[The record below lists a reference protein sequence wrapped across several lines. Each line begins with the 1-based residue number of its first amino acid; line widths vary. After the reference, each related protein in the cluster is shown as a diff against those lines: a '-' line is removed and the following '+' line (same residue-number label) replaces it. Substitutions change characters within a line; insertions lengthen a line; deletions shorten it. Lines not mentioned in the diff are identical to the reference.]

1 MALKVQLKLILKQ
14 PALAK
19 LWFQWVLIHFYTDF
33 LLLKINFTQLDTKM
47 DNIGILNGSNQNQL
61 YGVENGFFCG
71 IEWLMTIQS
80 KKKNKYKLQS
90 IVIDLIGKKKPLFSA
105 KKKSRLM
112 NYRFYL
118 R

>member
-1 MALKVQLKLILKQ
+1 MNSSVNSAKTSQVLTNSRQLYEASAVNALSKQLALKVQLKLILKQ

-61 YGVENGFFCG
+61 YGRKWIFFAV
-71 IEWLMTIQS
+71 S
-80 KKKNKYKLQS
+80 N
-90 IVIDLIGKKKPLFSA
+90 D
-105 KKKSRLM
+105 
-112 NYRFYL
+112 
-118 R
+118 